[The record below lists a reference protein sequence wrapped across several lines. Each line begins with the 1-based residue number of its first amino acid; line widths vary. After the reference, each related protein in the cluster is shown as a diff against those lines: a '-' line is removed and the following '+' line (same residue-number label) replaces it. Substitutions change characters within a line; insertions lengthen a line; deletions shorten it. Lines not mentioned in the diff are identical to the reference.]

1 MVSILK
7 GLENGVPSFTNCY
20 YCQNLYL
27 YEFYFGSDACENN
40 KSFYWSLL
48 FMISLSTV
56 SHQNGVQ
63 KNDGQW
69 IGDGET
75 ETQAKEQY

>member
-1 MVSILK
+1 
-7 GLENGVPSFTNCY
+7 
-20 YCQNLYL
+20 
-27 YEFYFGSDACENN
+27 
-40 KSFYWSLL
+40 
-48 FMISLSTV
+48 MISLSTV